1 MQTLSNWW
9 YGKSATSVARPP
21 SPPNPQTSAQIINDS
36 VETIEGLYMKRAQ
49 LVKKSEAAELEARKI
64 RKTNRPRALLLMK
77 QKQAYDNQIATYNG
91 MILNMEQ
98 TAHSLDTAAITIDV
112 AKTMQAASN
121 HIKDRLGELPG
132 GVADIDAVADDLD
145 DSMTNV
151 REMSG
156 ALSRPFGGGGDL
168 MDDDE
173 LMAQMEDWD
182 NDEVE
187 LPDAPNG
194 GIRLPQGVKERQKAI

>member
-1 MQTLSNWW
+1 MQLLSNWW
-9 YGKSATSVARPP
+9 YGMPAAAAHPP
-21 SPPNPQTSAQIINDS
+21 SPQTSAQLINGTT
-36 VETIEGLYMKRAQ
+36 ETIEGLYMKRAQ
-49 LVKKSEAAELEARKI
+49 LVKKSEALEIEARKI
-64 RKTNRPRALLLMK
+64 RKTNRQRALVLLK
-77 QKQAYDNQIATYNG
+77 QKQAHDNQIATYNG

-98 TAHSLDTAAITIDV
+98 TAQSLDTAAITIDV

-132 GVADIDAVADDLD
+132 GVSDIEAVADDLD
-145 DSMTNV
+145 DSMISV

-156 ALSRPFGGGGDL
+156 ALSRPFGGGGSEI
-168 MDDDE
+168 DDDE
-173 LMAQMEDWD
+173 LMGQLDDWD

-194 GIRLPQGVKERQKAI
+194 GIFRRENPQSSNNEQKAI

>member
-1 MQTLSNWW
+1 MQLLSNWW
-9 YGKSATSVARPP
+9 YGMPATTARPP
-21 SPPNPQTSAQIINDS
+21 SPPNPQTSAQLINGTT
-36 VETIEGLYMKRAQ
+36 ETIEGLYMKRAQ

-145 DSMTNV
+145 DSMTSV
-151 REMSG
+151 REMRG
-156 ALSRPFGGGGDL
+156 ALSRPFGGGDL

-173 LMAQMEDWD
+173 LMAQKKDWD

-194 GIRLPQGVKERQKAI
+194 GIRLPHAVKEQQKAI